1 METIHGN
8 TYFNRLSFLKLK
20 QIAARQSVVG
30 NFTPKSIESTWL
42 RNICF
47 DEYNINATVAE
58 EVPDDA
64 NEWTNFRRFL
74 LKISQPCSKML
85 YDTMTH
91 ATISINPP
99 ILFWKYFVKLYN
111 YVLNYYFLSIGWC
124 VATLW
129 THSDAWKY
137 LTLYC
142 LTKVQTYVQD
152 FFSLHFYKFNNP
164 FWLVEF
170 NTYISG
176 LCCIFNPVDSKF
188 LYRNPL
194 KWVFIRKTLGT
205 FFFIYYFAKN
215 HYSIQSNTTSFEDD
229 ENQEDVIP
237 IDWTPERGY
246 ADLSMK
252 KISSPRPASG
262 WDRSLNWILQCI
274 QIWTILRN
282 SFAKNGI

>member
-1 METIHGN
+1 M
-8 TYFNRLSFLKLK
+8 SFLKLK

-85 YDTMTH
+85 YDIMTH
-91 ATISINPP
+91 ATISIYPL
-99 ILFWKYFVKLYN
+99 ILFWKYFLKWN
-111 YVLNYYFLSIGWC
+111 HYFLFIEWC
-124 VATLW
+124 VAMLW

-137 LTLYC
+137 LTPYC
-142 LTKVQTYVQD
+142 LMKVQTYVQD
-152 FFSLHFYKFNNP
+152 FFFFIFINSITLFGLWNLIH
-164 FWLVEF
+164 
-170 NTYISG
+170 ISG

-194 KWVFIRKTLGT
+194 KWVFIWKTFGT
-205 FFFIYYFAKN
+205 FFFIYYFVKN
-215 HYSIQSNTTSFEDD
+215 HFPIYSNTISFEDD

-246 ADLSMK
+246 VDLSMK

-274 QIWTILRN
+274 KVWTI
-282 SFAKNGI
+282 